1 VSVRWTRNGAA
12 AAIAG
17 FAGFALGFTG
27 AVSVTISLFA
37 FAVLCGLT
45 TPPLRGFS
53 ERITRTGEVRRL
65 PVCLVRRNA
74 PS

>member
-1 VSVRWTRNGAA
+1 VALGGCAAGLKEGVSVRWTRNGAA

-37 FAVLCGLT
+37 FAVLCGLDYT
-45 TPPLRGFS
+45 AVARVQRKDHEDG
-53 ERITRTGEVRRL
+53 
-65 PVCLVRRNA
+65 
-74 PS
+74 

>member
-37 FAVLCGLT
+37 FAVLCGLDYT
-45 TPPLRGFS
+45 AVARVQRKDHEDG
-53 ERITRTGEVRRL
+53 
-65 PVCLVRRNA
+65 
-74 PS
+74 